1 MENAAKTYFKNIKKN
16 FEWKGCINYVVVA
29 AFAIFFSV
37 LHSTGNLERS
47 TRFLLEKITYS
58 AVLAVSL
65 CLVVGFLGELSLGH
79 AAFMG
84 LGAYIGGYMETYVYA
99 SFTDAAPLV
108 SIIVSMLIGGLV
120 AAFFGL
126 IIGLPALRLKGDY
139 LAIVTLA
146 FGEIVRTVF
155 QNSGTF
161 GAELGMDTYRYKEI
175 FIVGFAVLLITMFVV
190 QNLVRSKQGRA
201 IMAIRDNEIAARSMG
216 INVTYY
222 KLMIFMLSAFFAGI
236 AGVLFSN
243 TNRVS
248 SGTFGYSYSIDILVM
263 VVLGGMRSISG
274 VIVSAVLITW
284 INTELATVLTGNLA
298 ALQNVIYSLILIGI
312 VVFNHAPGLKDFR
325 KKYNLRTLAAKIFKK
340 KSSAAPVSEPVS
352 ENVGAS
358 SVSSAEISAE
368 PSLPTSVSSVDTAE
382 NFPAGVPASSADS
395 VRNRSDES
403 FSVASVTSPKSV
415 EAAASVLPTR
425 QTSVVSS
432 AESEAEYVLK
442 TENLGISF
450 GGLSAVKGIDLQVKK
465 GELYGLIGPNGA
477 GKTTVFNLLTGVYK
491 PTTGDF
497 YLNGRKLTG
506 KSQMMIN
513 RAGIARTFQ
522 NIRIF
527 EDMSIIRN
535 VMVGLENRPEYKC
548 SLANSIFRTPRYYKT
563 VTAMR
568 EKAKELLRVFGLEEI
583 RNQLAG
589 NLPYGKQRKLEI
601 ARALATSPSLLLLDE
616 PAAGMNPNETQE
628 LMDTIRLVR
637 DKFDVTILLIEHDMR
652 LVSGICDRLTVL
664 NFGTVLAQGKVKDV
678 LNDPEVVRA
687 YLGGE

>member
-1 MENAAKTYFKNIKKN
+1 M
-16 FEWKGCINYVVVA
+16 VVA

-175 FIVGFAVLLITMFVV
+175 FIVGFVVLLITMFVV

-222 KLMIFMLSAFFAGI
+222 KLMVFMLSAFFAGI

-325 KKYNLRTLAAKIFKK
+325 KKYNFRTLAVKIFKK

-352 ENVGAS
+352 DNVGTS
-358 SVSSAEISAE
+358 SVSSAEIAAE
-368 PSLPTSVSSVDTAE
+368 PSLPTC
-382 NFPAGVPASSADS
+382 
-395 VRNRSDES
+395 
-403 FSVASVTSPKSV
+403 VTSPKSV
-415 EAAASVLPTR
+415 EAEASVLPAR
-425 QTSVVSS
+425 QADAVSTEE
-432 AESEAEYVLK
+432 AEAEYVLK

-450 GGLSAVKGIDLQVKK
+450 GGLSAVKGIDLQIKK

>member
-175 FIVGFAVLLITMFVV
+175 FIVGFVVLLITMFVV

-222 KLMIFMLSAFFAGI
+222 KLMVFMLSAFFAGI

-325 KKYNLRTLAAKIFKK
+325 KKYNFRTLAAKIFKK

-352 ENVGAS
+352 DNVGTS

-368 PSLPTSVSSVDTAE
+368 PSLPTC
-382 NFPAGVPASSADS
+382 
-395 VRNRSDES
+395 
-403 FSVASVTSPKSV
+403 VTSPKSV
-415 EAAASVLPTR
+415 EAEASVLPAR
-425 QTSVVSS
+425 QADAVSTEE
-432 AESEAEYVLK
+432 AEAEYVLK

-450 GGLSAVKGIDLQVKK
+450 GGLSAVKGIDLKIKK
-465 GELYGLIGPNGA
+465 GEIYVLIGPNGA

>member
-175 FIVGFAVLLITMFVV
+175 FIVGFVVLLITMFVV

-222 KLMIFMLSAFFAGI
+222 KLMVFMLSAFFAGI

-248 SGTFGYSYSIDILVM
+248 SGTFGYSYSIYILVM

-325 KKYNLRTLAAKIFKK
+325 KKYNFRTLAAKIFKK

-352 ENVGAS
+352 DNVGTS
-358 SVSSAEISAE
+358 SVSSAEIAAE
-368 PSLPTSVSSVDTAE
+368 PSLPTC
-382 NFPAGVPASSADS
+382 
-395 VRNRSDES
+395 
-403 FSVASVTSPKSV
+403 VTSPKSV
-415 EAAASVLPTR
+415 EAEASVLPAR
-425 QTSVVSS
+425 QADAVSTEE
-432 AESEAEYVLK
+432 AEAEYVLK

-450 GGLSAVKGIDLQVKK
+450 GGLSAVKGIDLQIKK

>member
-175 FIVGFAVLLITMFVV
+175 FIVGFVVLLITMFVV

-222 KLMIFMLSAFFAGI
+222 KLMVFMLSAFFAGI

-325 KKYNLRTLAAKIFKK
+325 KKYNFRTLAVKIFKK

-352 ENVGAS
+352 DNVGTS
-358 SVSSAEISAE
+358 SVSSAEIAAE
-368 PSLPTSVSSVDTAE
+368 PSLPTC
-382 NFPAGVPASSADS
+382 
-395 VRNRSDES
+395 
-403 FSVASVTSPKSV
+403 VTSPKSV
-415 EAAASVLPTR
+415 EAEASVLPAR
-425 QTSVVSS
+425 QADAVSTEE
-432 AESEAEYVLK
+432 AEAEYVLK

-450 GGLSAVKGIDLQVKK
+450 GGLSAVKGIDLQIKK

-601 ARALATSPSLLLLDE
+601 ARALRRRLLCCCSTSP
-616 PAAGMNPNETQE
+616 
-628 LMDTIRLVR
+628 R
-637 DKFDVTILLIEHDMR
+637 
-652 LVSGICDRLTVL
+652 
-664 NFGTVLAQGKVKDV
+664 
-678 LNDPEVVRA
+678 RA
-687 YLGGE
+687 

>member
-47 TRFLLEKITYS
+47 TRFLLENITYS

-175 FIVGFAVLLITMFVV
+175 FIVGFVVLLITMFVV

-222 KLMIFMLSAFFAGI
+222 KLMVFMLSAFFAGI

-325 KKYNLRTLAAKIFKK
+325 KKYNFRTLAAKIFKK

-352 ENVGAS
+352 DNVGTS

-368 PSLPTSVSSVDTAE
+368 PSLPTC
-382 NFPAGVPASSADS
+382 
-395 VRNRSDES
+395 
-403 FSVASVTSPKSV
+403 VTSPKSV
-415 EAAASVLPTR
+415 EAEASVLPAR
-425 QTSVVSS
+425 QADAVSTEE
-432 AESEAEYVLK
+432 AEAEYVLK

-450 GGLSAVKGIDLQVKK
+450 GGLSAVKGIDLQIKK

>member
-126 IIGLPALRLKGDY
+126 IIGLPALRLKGAY

-175 FIVGFAVLLITMFVV
+175 FIVGFVVLLITMFVV

-222 KLMIFMLSAFFAGI
+222 KLMVFMLSAFFAGI

-325 KKYNLRTLAAKIFKK
+325 KKYSFRTLAAKIFKK
-340 KSSAAPVSEPVS
+340 KSSVAPVSEPVS
-352 ENVGAS
+352 ETVGTS
-358 SVSSAEISAE
+358 SVSSAEIAAE
-368 PSLPTSVSSVDTAE
+368 PSLPTSVA
-382 NFPAGVPASSADS
+382 
-395 VRNRSDES
+395 
-403 FSVASVTSPKSV
+403 SPKSV
-415 EAAASVLPTR
+415 EAEASVLPAR
-425 QTSVVSS
+425 QADAVST
-432 AESEAEYVLK
+432 AEAEAEYVLK

-450 GGLSAVKGIDLQVKK
+450 GGLSAVKGIDLQIKK

>member
-175 FIVGFAVLLITMFVV
+175 FIVGFVVLLITMFVV

-222 KLMIFMLSAFFAGI
+222 KLMVFMLSAFFAGI

-325 KKYNLRTLAAKIFKK
+325 KKYSFRTLAAKIFKK
-340 KSSAAPVSEPVS
+340 KSSVAPVSEPVS
-352 ENVGAS
+352 ETVGTS

-368 PSLPTSVSSVDTAE
+368 PSLPTC
-382 NFPAGVPASSADS
+382 
-395 VRNRSDES
+395 
-403 FSVASVTSPKSV
+403 VTSPKSV
-415 EAAASVLPTR
+415 EAEASVLPAR
-425 QTSVVSS
+425 QADAVSTEE
-432 AESEAEYVLK
+432 AEAEYVLK

-450 GGLSAVKGIDLQVKK
+450 GGLSAVKGIDLQIKK

>member
-222 KLMIFMLSAFFAGI
+222 KLLVFMLSAFFAGI

-340 KSSAAPVSEPVS
+340 KSSAARVSEPVS

-368 PSLPTSVSSVDTAE
+368 PSLPTC
-382 NFPAGVPASSADS
+382 
-395 VRNRSDES
+395 
-403 FSVASVTSPKSV
+403 VTSPKSV
-415 EAAASVLPTR
+415 EAEASVLPAR
-425 QTSVVSS
+425 QADAVSTEE
-432 AESEAEYVLK
+432 AEAEYVLK

>member
-175 FIVGFAVLLITMFVV
+175 FIVGFVVLLITMFVV

-222 KLMIFMLSAFFAGI
+222 KLMVFMLSAFFAGI

-325 KKYNLRTLAAKIFKK
+325 KKYNFRTLAAKIFKK

-352 ENVGAS
+352 DNVGTS
-358 SVSSAEISAE
+358 SVSSAEIAAE
-368 PSLPTSVSSVDTAE
+368 SSLPTC
-382 NFPAGVPASSADS
+382 
-395 VRNRSDES
+395 
-403 FSVASVTSPKSV
+403 VTSPKSV
-415 EAAASVLPTR
+415 EAEASVLPAR
-425 QTSVVSS
+425 QADAVSTEE
-432 AESEAEYVLK
+432 AEAEYVLK

-450 GGLSAVKGIDLQVKK
+450 GGLSAVKGIDLQIKK

>member
-175 FIVGFAVLLITMFVV
+175 FIVGFVVLLITMFVV

-222 KLMIFMLSAFFAGI
+222 KLMVFMLSAFFAGI

-325 KKYNLRTLAAKIFKK
+325 KKYNFRTLAAKIFKK

-352 ENVGAS
+352 DNVGTS
-358 SVSSAEISAE
+358 SVSSAEIAAE
-368 PSLPTSVSSVDTAE
+368 PSLPTC
-382 NFPAGVPASSADS
+382 
-395 VRNRSDES
+395 
-403 FSVASVTSPKSV
+403 VTSPKSV
-415 EAAASVLPTR
+415 EAEVSVLPAR
-425 QTSVVSS
+425 QADAVSTEE
-432 AESEAEYVLK
+432 AEAEYVLK

-450 GGLSAVKGIDLQVKK
+450 GGLSAVKGIDLQIKK

>member
-175 FIVGFAVLLITMFVV
+175 FIVGFVVLLITMFVV

-222 KLMIFMLSAFFAGI
+222 KLMVFMLSAFFAGI

-325 KKYNLRTLAAKIFKK
+325 KKYNFRTLAAKIFKK

-352 ENVGAS
+352 DNVGTS
-358 SVSSAEISAE
+358 SVSSAEIAAE
-368 PSLPTSVSSVDTAE
+368 PSLPTC
-382 NFPAGVPASSADS
+382 
-395 VRNRSDES
+395 
-403 FSVASVTSPKSV
+403 VTSPKSV
-415 EAAASVLPTR
+415 EAEASVLPAR
-425 QTSVVSS
+425 QADAVSTEE
-432 AESEAEYVLK
+432 AEAEYVIK

-450 GGLSAVKGIDLQVKK
+450 GGLSAVKGIDLQIKK

>member
-16 FEWKGCINYVVVA
+16 FEWKGCINYVVVV

-79 AAFMG
+79 AAFMC

-99 SFTDAAPLV
+99 SFTDAVPLV

-155 QNSGTF
+155 QNLEIF
-161 GAELGMDTYRYKEI
+161 GAELGMDTYTKYKET
-175 FIVGFAVLLITMFVV
+175 FILGFVVLLITMFVV

-222 KLMIFMLSAFFAGI
+222 KLMVFMLSAFFAGI

-243 TNRVS
+243 TTRVS

-263 VVLGGMRSISG
+263 VVLGGMRSVSG
-274 VIVSAVLITW
+274 VIISAALITC

-298 ALQNVIYSLILIGI
+298 ALQNVIYSLILVGI
-312 VVFNHAPGLKDFR
+312 V
-325 KKYNLRTLAAKIFKK
+325 I
-340 KSSAAPVSEPVS
+340 SEPVS
-352 ENVGAS
+352 ETVGTS
-358 SVSSAEISAE
+358 SISSAEISAE
-368 PSLPTSVSSVDTAE
+368 PSLSASVSSIDATE
-382 NFPAGVPASSADS
+382 NFPVSAPAAPVS
-395 VRNRSDES
+395 
-403 FSVASVTSPKSV
+403 SPKFV
-415 EAAASVLPTR
+415 DAVASVLPAR
-425 QTSVVSS
+425 QADAVST
-432 AESEAEYVLK
+432 AEAEEEYVLK

-450 GGLSAVKGIDLQVKK
+450 GGLSAVKGIDLQIKK

-497 YLNGRKLTG
+497 YLNGKKLTG

-589 NLPYGKQRKLEI
+589 NLPYGQQRKREI

-664 NFGTVLAQGKVKDV
+664 NFGTVLAQGAVKEV

>member
-175 FIVGFAVLLITMFVV
+175 FIVGFVVLLITMFVV

-222 KLMIFMLSAFFAGI
+222 KLMVFMLSAFFAGI

-325 KKYNLRTLAAKIFKK
+325 KKYNFRTLAAKIFKK

-352 ENVGAS
+352 DNVGTS

-368 PSLPTSVSSVDTAE
+368 PSLPTC
-382 NFPAGVPASSADS
+382 
-395 VRNRSDES
+395 
-403 FSVASVTSPKSV
+403 VTSPKSV
-415 EAAASVLPTR
+415 EAEASVLPAR
-425 QTSVVSS
+425 QADAVSTEE
-432 AESEAEYVLK
+432 AEAEYVLK

-450 GGLSAVKGIDLQVKK
+450 GGLSAVKGIDLQIKK

-491 PTTGDF
+491 PRTGDF

>member
-175 FIVGFAVLLITMFVV
+175 FIVGFVVLLITMFVV

-222 KLMIFMLSAFFAGI
+222 KLMVFMLSAFFAGI

-325 KKYNLRTLAAKIFKK
+325 KKYNFRTLAAKIFKK

-352 ENVGAS
+352 DNVGPS
-358 SVSSAEISAE
+358 SVSSAEIAAE
-368 PSLPTSVSSVDTAE
+368 PSLPTC
-382 NFPAGVPASSADS
+382 
-395 VRNRSDES
+395 
-403 FSVASVTSPKSV
+403 VTSPKSV
-415 EAAASVLPTR
+415 EAEASVLPAR
-425 QTSVVSS
+425 QADAVSTEE
-432 AESEAEYVLK
+432 AEAEYVLK

-450 GGLSAVKGIDLQVKK
+450 GGLSAVKGIDLQIKK